1 MPEAGRFSPP
11 SLRGGM
17 SIKMERR
24 STMIIGTVTSE
35 TRGAK
40 PVNQQL
46 DPGFTQKRAIVG

>member
-1 MPEAGRFSPP
+1 
-11 SLRGGM
+11 M
-17 SIKMERR
+17 SNPTKEIV
-24 STMIIGTVTSE
+24 MIIGTVKAE